1 MGGLAKYVLLIVQPL
16 RDFPGGPV
24 IKNLPLNAGDVASI
38 PGWGTKIPHAVRCSQ
53 ISKYTLIINKHS
65 ASN

>member
-38 PGWGTKIPHAVRCSQ
+38 PGWGTKITACLEVWPPNFFLKSPLNC
-53 ISKYTLIINKHS
+53 
-65 ASN
+65 

>member
-38 PGWGTKIPHAVRCSQ
+38 PGKGTEIPLATGQVCHTPHACKPQLES
-53 ISKYTLIINKHS
+53 L
-65 ASN
+65 